1 MKYWNAV
8 LRITH
13 GCTPVN
19 GGCDQCWAAK
29 EAHMRQFNPLVA
41 QHYRGL
47 TEKTTKGIRFNGQV
61 VVYGDGFTKVM
72 RAKRPKVWQIW
83 NDLFHAEVPDETIA
97 AVVEL
102 ASMKKDHTFIALT
115 KRPERMQRLGDHITF
130 PKNMFVGTSVSCAED
145 AEAPLYA
152 LRCTRAESKIISYE
166 PAVGPVDFRLVLKDH
181 AIKCI
186 IAGGETGARAKV
198 RPCPENAIW
207 GAMNDCR
214 DAGVNFFFKG
224 WGSLRFGRTLDGK
237 EWNQL
242 PWEL

>member
-29 EAHMRQFNPLVA
+29 EAHMRQYNPLVA
-41 QHYRGL
+41 HQYRGL
-47 TEKTTKGIRFNGQV
+47 VEDKSGPTFNGTVRVHPENIKKAQAV
-61 VVYGDGFTKVM
+61 KKP
-72 RAKRPKVWQIW
+72 RVWQIW
-83 NDLFHAEVPDETIA
+83 NDLFHEAVPGYLIGEVFA
-97 AVVEL
+97 L
-102 ASMKKDHTFIALT
+102 ARIKKDHTFIALT

-130 PKNMFVGTSVSCAED
+130 PKNIFVGTSVSCAED

-214 DAGVNFFFKG
+214 DAGVNFFFKQ

-237 EWNQL
+237 EWDQL